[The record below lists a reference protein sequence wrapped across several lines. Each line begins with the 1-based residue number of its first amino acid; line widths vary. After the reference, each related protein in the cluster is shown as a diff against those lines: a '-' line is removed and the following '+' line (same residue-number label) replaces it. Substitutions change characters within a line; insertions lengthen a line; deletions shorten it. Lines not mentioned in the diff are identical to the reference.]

1 MSISKVHVD
10 TAEKNAVMKKIRSKP
25 ENKVCFDCSTKNPSW
40 ASATY
45 GIFICL
51 DCSANHR
58 RMGVH
63 ITFVR
68 SCDLDEWT
76 AEQLEIMKVGGNGNA
91 KDFFKKHGVTEAQM
105 TCEKKYKTKAAQDYK
120 RHLAKIIQGGHHS
133 TEHEEEHQTLKDN
146 TWNMADGLDNLMLSV
161 SGAPPPQPPS
171 QPPSAKLIV
180 PTPTLS
186 TSSDTV
192 SEDTT
197 SSPSSIATPTGAQLP
212 PVPPATSTTSSLI
225 MQSTSPLGSLK
236 VDMMANSTTGGVE
249 EEGGDVSQAT
259 PAVMTK
265 KVVTTSI
272 KKPVSSKKKSS
283 AVKLTSSPAEVRIES
298 FESVE
303 KRTAKAAQE
312 AEDFKVALS
321 IQSED
326 SGSSGFG
333 SSGPSKVASVYQEV
347 EASRYA
353 TGTSGSG
360 GFGSSQTKG
369 SSSSIY
375 SKPASSTASNN
386 NNSSSSSNNGAVDT
400 YARDK
405 YGKAKGISS
414 DQYFGRDDEAAD
426 EMRGKLGKY
435 STSNAISS
443 DMLYSDAP
451 PPNQS
456 MGSTSG
462 GGSVIGGGGIIPTV
476 AEAGLKNLK
485 STVKDILGDWQRR
498 LG

>member
-1 MSISKVHVD
+1 MATTTKVHVD
-10 TAEKNAVMKKIRSKP
+10 TAEKNAILRKIRSKQ
-25 ENKVCFDCSTKNPSW
+25 ENKICFDCSTKNPSW

-76 AEQLEIMKVGGNGNA
+76 AEQLEIMKIGGNGNA

-120 RHLAKIIQGGHHS
+120 RHLAKLIQGGHNQIAENDEDQHA
-133 TEHEEEHQTLKDN
+133 LKDN
-146 TWNMADGLDNLMLSV
+146 SWNMADGLDNLMLSV
-161 SGAPPPQPPS
+161 SGAPPPPPPPS
-171 QPPSAKLIV
+171 QVNVTKLPAPTTTQNTTDSYDTISPPAIPPAVAVTSDGSSSSSNSDLIIG
-180 PTPTLS
+180 S
-186 TSSDTV
+186 TSTLKVDMIAASASTNDD
-192 SEDTT
+192 EEALTT
-197 SSPSSIATPTGAQLP
+197 S
-212 PVPPATSTTSSLI
+212 VATSTT
-225 MQSTSPLGSLK
+225 
-236 VDMMANSTTGGVE
+236 
-249 EEGGDVSQAT
+249 
-259 PAVMTK
+259 K
-265 KVVTTSI
+265 KVITSTI
-272 KKPVSSKKKSS
+272 KKPASSKKKIG
-283 AVKLTSSPAEVRIES
+283 AVRLASTPAEVRIES

-303 KRTAKAAQE
+303 KRVAKAAQE

-321 IQSED
+321 IQNED
-326 SGSSGFG
+326 SGAG
-333 SSGPSKVASVYQEV
+333 SYGSTVPSKVASVYQDV
-347 EASRYA
+347 EAARYA
-353 TGTSGSG
+353 LVGSG
-360 GFGSSQTKG
+360 GGSFGSTQSKSG
-369 SSSSIY
+369 SSSIY
-375 SKPASSTASNN
+375 SKPASASG
-386 NNSSSSSNNGAVDT
+386 SSGTPATDT

-435 STSNAISS
+435 SGSNAISS

-451 PPNQS
+451 PPDTSTNTS
-456 MGSTSG
+456 TGGST
-462 GGSVIGGGGIIPTV
+462 IGGGGIIPTV

-485 STVKDILGDWQRR
+485 STVKDILGDLQRR